1 MKSRWEII
9 LLTPPLNSSVYNT
22 SKVNR
27 SECFIIT
34 LQCRCFLSSSS
45 LLSRNL
51 RSLIILFLSTSDKWK
66 FQVYN
71 FTAFRQIILYGVVV
85 SQKNIFENKMI
96 HVVYWIDK
104 SYILIPSWYERWE
117 KKYPISKKNVFMAQ
131 DDRELLSVS
140 YFKWTMQTS
149 TWHDYLICLGQRV
162 KLGNDVMP
170 TIWAQML

>member
-71 FTAFRQIILYGVVV
+71 FMAFRQIILYGVVV

-104 SYILIPSWYERWE
+104 SYILIPSWYERWA
-117 KKYPISKKNVFMAQ
+117 KKHPISKKNCIHGTRWQRITISILFQMNHANIHMTW
-131 DDRELLSVS
+131 LSDLFRTKSQV
-140 YFKWTMQTS
+140 
-149 TWHDYLICLGQRV
+149 G
-162 KLGNDVMP
+162 
-170 TIWAQML
+170 